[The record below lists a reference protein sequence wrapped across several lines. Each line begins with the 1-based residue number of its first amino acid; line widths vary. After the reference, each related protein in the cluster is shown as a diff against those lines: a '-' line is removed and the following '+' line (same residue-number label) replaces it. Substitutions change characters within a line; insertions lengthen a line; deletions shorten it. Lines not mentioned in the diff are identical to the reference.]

1 MFGRQINK
9 VKEEIY
15 SQQNEEQRLLL
26 ELKSLQDQ
34 NALRRKQL
42 EELEEKRAMRTRPK
56 RLED

>member
-42 EELEEKRAMRTRPK
+42 EELEEKRVMRTRPK